1 LSPGENQSN
10 QQFCQSYEILPRF
23 RLVFASEPQID
34 SFYSFCCKIKD
45 NNSFEHSNRRIL
57 FDGSFQ
63 VPLEFA
69 QMVELGFDDRKFST
83 VAYGM
88 LKDKKASSYKYF
100 LEWLFGIMKS
110 KGIDLAEIYFVI
122 SIDLEAAIIS
132 TFKEMFSKSVIL
144 CCDFHLLKLLNEHLN
159 EDKYLKLS
167 QKQLQFLNRLELNP
181 NIQNTENY
189 NVDDLKKRKEMRDF
203 VTSVIRVILNSNG
216 YEDFWNKL
224 NVLNNTSPIENFA
237 VLIQF
242 HQNSEQ
248 INGLSK
254 EEIVFLQKKQ
264 FIRSIIAFIQTSEA
278 KYLQNGSYGI
288 ELFKS
293 NFLHFQLY
301 QKEFNWEQFD
311 QQSRFYK

>member
-1 LSPGENQSN
+1 
-10 QQFCQSYEILPRF
+10 
-23 RLVFASEPQID
+23 
-34 SFYSFCCKIKD
+34 
-45 NNSFEHSNRRIL
+45 
-57 FDGSFQ
+57 
-63 VPLEFA
+63 
-69 QMVELGFDDRKFST
+69 
-83 VAYGM
+83 
-88 LKDKKASSYKYF
+88 
-100 LEWLFGIMKS
+100 
-110 KGIDLAEIYFVI
+110 
-122 SIDLEAAIIS
+122 
-132 TFKEMFSKSVIL
+132 
-144 CCDFHLLKLLNEHLN
+144 
-159 EDKYLKLS
+159 
-167 QKQLQFLNRLELNP
+167 
-181 NIQNTENY
+181 
-189 NVDDLKKRKEMRDF
+189 MRDF
-203 VTSVIRVILNSNG
+203 VTSAIRVILNSNG

-248 INGLSK
+248 INGLSE